1 MSIMEK
7 NIYLIDSRSSKQ
19 QAVIGNFVKTS
30 ILNDIVKKTY
40 NLWNNLKTVC
50 LNSYAKKV
58 SLNSGMKKICL
69 NSEKEVSLNS
79 EKEVCLDSEKE
90 VSLDSEKEV
99 SLDRMKEVCL
109 NSGKEIS
116 LDRMKEVCLNSGK
129 EISLDSCMKEV
140 CRPIEWLCSYYSDV
154 LDRKLTMRQTWLL
167 INAQLAF
174 GAAFFP
180 VEAPWVV
187 RIGCLVWV
195 VSALLKCKREIK

>member
-1 MSIMEK
+1 MEK
-7 NIYLIDSRSSKQ
+7 NIYLIDSRSTKQ

-40 NLWNNLKTVC
+40 SLWNNLKTAC

-79 EKEVCLDSEKE
+79 C
-90 VSLDSEKEV
+90 
-99 SLDRMKEVCL
+99 MKEVCL
-109 NSGKEIS
+109 NSK
-116 LDRMKEVCLNSGK
+116 KEVCLNSEK
-129 EISLDSCMKEV
+129 EIRLNSCMKEV
-140 CRPIEWLCSYYSDV
+140 CRPIEWLCSYYSNV
-154 LDRKLTMRQTWLL
+154 LERKLTMRQTWLL

>member
-1 MSIMEK
+1 MEK
-7 NIYLIDSRSSKQ
+7 NIYLIDSRSTKQ

-40 NLWNNLKTVC
+40 SLWNNLKTVC

-58 SLNSGMKKICL
+58 RLNSGMKKICL

-79 EKEVCLDSEKE
+79 
-90 VSLDSEKEV
+90 
-99 SLDRMKEVCL
+99 
-109 NSGKEIS
+109 
-116 LDRMKEVCLNSGK
+116 
-129 EISLDSCMKEV
+129 CMKKV

-154 LDRKLTMRQTWLL
+154 LERKLTMRQTWLL

>member
-40 NLWNNLKTVC
+40 NLWNNLKTAC

-58 SLNSGMKKICL
+58 RLNSGMKK
-69 NSEKEVSLNS
+69 
-79 EKEVCLDSEKE
+79 
-90 VSLDSEKEV
+90 
-99 SLDRMKEVCL
+99 
-109 NSGKEIS
+109 
-116 LDRMKEVCLNSGK
+116 
-129 EISLDSCMKEV
+129 V

-195 VSALLKCKREIK
+195 VSALLKCKRGLK

>member
-7 NIYLIDSRSSKQ
+7 NIYLIDSRSTEQ

-40 NLWNNLKTVC
+40 SLWNNLKTVC

-58 SLNSGMKKICL
+58 SLNSSMKEVYLNSEKEVCL
-69 NSEKEVSLNS
+69 NSEKEI
-79 EKEVCLDSEKE
+79 CLDSEKE
-90 VSLDSEKEV
+90 VSLNSC
-99 SLDRMKEVCL
+99 MKEVCL
-109 NSGKEIS
+109 NSE
-116 LDRMKEVCLNSGK
+116 KEVCLNSEK
-129 EISLDSCMKEV
+129 EISLNSCMKEV
-140 CRPIEWLCSYYSDV
+140 CRPIEWLCSYYSNV
-154 LDRKLTMRQTWLL
+154 LERKLTMRQTWLL

-187 RIGCLVWV
+187 RIGCLAWV

>member
-1 MSIMEK
+1 MEK
-7 NIYLIDSRSSKQ
+7 NIYLIDSRSTKQ

-40 NLWNNLKTVC
+40 SLWNNLKTVC
-50 LNSYAKKV
+50 LNSGMKEESLNSEMKEASLNSYAKKV
-58 SLNSGMKKICL
+58 NLN
-69 NSEKEVSLNS
+69 
-79 EKEVCLDSEKE
+79 
-90 VSLDSEKEV
+90 
-99 SLDRMKEVCL
+99 
-109 NSGKEIS
+109 
-116 LDRMKEVCLNSGK
+116 
-129 EISLDSCMKEV
+129 SCMKKV

>member
-1 MSIMEK
+1 MEK
-7 NIYLIDSRSSKQ
+7 NIYLIDSRSTKQ
-19 QAVIGNFVKTS
+19 QAVIDNFVKTS

-58 SLNSGMKKICL
+58 RLNSGMKKICL

-79 EKEVCLDSEKE
+79 C
-90 VSLDSEKEV
+90 
-99 SLDRMKEVCL
+99 MKEACL
-109 NSGKEIS
+109 NSKKEVYLNSENEIS
-116 LDRMKEVCLNSGK
+116 LNN
-129 EISLDSCMKEV
+129 CMKKV

>member
-58 SLNSGMKKICL
+58 CLNSGMKEISLNSEKEISLNSGMKKI
-69 NSEKEVSLNS
+69 
-79 EKEVCLDSEKE
+79 
-90 VSLDSEKEV
+90 
-99 SLDRMKEVCL
+99 
-109 NSGKEIS
+109 
-116 LDRMKEVCLNSGK
+116 
-129 EISLDSCMKEV
+129 

-154 LDRKLTMRQTWLL
+154 LERKLTMRQTWLL

-195 VSALLKCKREIK
+195 VSALLKCKRELKTS

>member
-1 MSIMEK
+1 MEK
-7 NIYLIDSRSSKQ
+7 NIYLIDSRSTKQ

-58 SLNSGMKKICL
+58 SLNSGIKKICL

-79 EKEVCLDSEKE
+79 C
-90 VSLDSEKEV
+90 
-99 SLDRMKEVCL
+99 MKEVCL
-109 NSGKEIS
+109 NSKKEVYLNNEKEIS
-116 LDRMKEVCLNSGK
+116 LNSG
-129 EISLDSCMKEV
+129 MKEV

-154 LDRKLTMRQTWLL
+154 LERKLTMRQTWLL

-195 VSALLKCKREIK
+195 VSALLKCKREIT

>member
-7 NIYLIDSRSSKQ
+7 NIYLIDSRSTKQ
-19 QAVIGNFVKTS
+19 QAVIGNFVKAS

-40 NLWNNLKTVC
+40 SLWNNLKTVC
-50 LNSYAKKV
+50 FNSYAKKV
-58 SLNSGMKKICL
+58 SINSEKEVCL
-69 NSEKEVSLNS
+69 NSEKEVSLDSMKEISLYSMKEISLYSMKEISLNS
-79 EKEVCLDSEKE
+79 MKEI
-90 VSLDSEKEV
+90 SLNS
-99 SLDRMKEVCL
+99 MKEVCL
-109 NSGKEIS
+109 NSG
-116 LDRMKEVCLNSGK
+116 MKK
-129 EISLDSCMKEV
+129 V

-195 VSALLKCKREIK
+195 VSALLKCKRGLSEEDS

>member
-1 MSIMEK
+1 MEK
-7 NIYLIDSRSSKQ
+7 NIYLIDSRSTKQ

-40 NLWNNLKTVC
+40 SLWNNLKTAC
-50 LNSYAKKV
+50 LNSYAKEVSINSDMKEE
-58 SLNSGMKKICL
+58 SLNSDMKK
-69 NSEKEVSLNS
+69 VSLNS
-79 EKEVCLDSEKE
+79 EKEI
-90 VSLDSEKEV
+90 SLDS
-99 SLDRMKEVCL
+99 M
-109 NSGKEIS
+109 KEIS
-116 LDRMKEVCLNSGK
+116 LNSMKEVRLNSC
-129 EISLDSCMKEV
+129 LKEV

-180 VEAPWVV
+180 VESPWVV

-195 VSALLKCKREIK
+195 VSALQKCKRGLK

>member
-7 NIYLIDSRSSKQ
+7 NIYLIDSRSTKQ

-58 SLNSGMKKICL
+58 RLNSGMKKICL

-79 EKEVCLDSEKE
+79 C
-90 VSLDSEKEV
+90 
-99 SLDRMKEVCL
+99 MKEVCL
-109 NSGKEIS
+109 NSE
-116 LDRMKEVCLNSGK
+116 KEVCLNNEK
-129 EISLDSCMKEV
+129 EISLNSGMKKI

>member
-40 NLWNNLKTVC
+40 NLWNNLKTAC

-58 SLNSGMKKICL
+58 SLNSDMKEISLYSYAKKESLYSEKEISL
-69 NSEKEVSLNS
+69 NSYAKEVSLNS
-79 EKEVCLDSEKE
+79 YAKK
-90 VSLDSEKEV
+90 VSL
-99 SLDRMKEVCL
+99 
-109 NSGKEIS
+109 N
-116 LDRMKEVCLNSGK
+116 
-129 EISLDSCMKEV
+129 SCMKEV

-195 VSALLKCKREIK
+195 VSALLKCKRGLK

>member
-1 MSIMEK
+1 MEK
-7 NIYLIDSRSSKQ
+7 NIYLIDSRSTKQ

-40 NLWNNLKTVC
+40 SLWNNLKTVC

-69 NSEKEVSLNS
+69 NSCMKEVCLNS
-79 EKEVCLDSEKE
+79 EKEVCLNNEKGI
-90 VSLDSEKEV
+90 S
-99 SLDRMKEVCL
+99 L
-109 NSGKEIS
+109 NSG
-116 LDRMKEVCLNSGK
+116 MKK
-129 EISLDSCMKEV
+129 V

-154 LDRKLTMRQTWLL
+154 LERKLTMRQTWLL

-195 VSALLKCKREIK
+195 ISALLKCKREIK

>member
-7 NIYLIDSRSSKQ
+7 NIYLIDSRSTEQ

-40 NLWNNLKTVC
+40 SLWNNLKTVC
-50 LNSYAKKV
+50 LNRYAKKV
-58 SLNSGMKKICL
+58 RLNSSMKEVYL
-69 NSEKEVSLNS
+69 NSEKEISLNS
-79 EKEVCLDSEKE
+79 
-90 VSLDSEKEV
+90 
-99 SLDRMKEVCL
+99 MKEVCL
-109 NSGKEIS
+109 NSEKEIS
-116 LDRMKEVCLNSGK
+116 LNG
-129 EISLDSCMKEV
+129 CMKEV
-140 CRPIEWLCSYYSDV
+140 CRPIEWLCSYYSNV
-154 LDRKLTMRQTWLL
+154 LERKLTMRQTWLL

-195 VSALLKCKREIK
+195 VSALLKCKRVFK

>member
-1 MSIMEK
+1 MEK

-40 NLWNNLKTVC
+40 SLWNNLKTVC
-50 LNSYAKKV
+50 LNSYANKV
-58 SLNSGMKKICL
+58 RLNSGMKEICL
-69 NSEKEVSLNS
+69 NSEKEIS
-79 EKEVCLDSEKE
+79 LDSEKE
-90 VSLDSEKEV
+90 VSLDSMKEI
-99 SLDRMKEVCL
+99 SLNSMKEISLYSMKEISLNSMKEISLNSMKEVCL
-109 NSGKEIS
+109 NSG
-116 LDRMKEVCLNSGK
+116 MKK
-129 EISLDSCMKEV
+129 V
-140 CRPIEWLCSYYSDV
+140 CRPIEWLSSYYSDV
-154 LDRKLTMRQTWLL
+154 LERKLTMRQTWLL

-195 VSALLKCKREIK
+195 VSALLKCKRGLK

>member
-1 MSIMEK
+1 MEK
-7 NIYLIDSRSSKQ
+7 NIYLIDSRSTKQ
-19 QAVIGNFVKTS
+19 QAVIDNFVKTS

-58 SLNSGMKKICL
+58 SLNSGIKKICLNSGMKKICL
-69 NSEKEVSLNS
+69 NS
-79 EKEVCLDSEKE
+79 C
-90 VSLDSEKEV
+90 
-99 SLDRMKEVCL
+99 MKEVCL
-109 NSGKEIS
+109 NSK
-116 LDRMKEVCLNSGK
+116 KEVCLNNEK
-129 EISLDSCMKEV
+129 EISLNSCMKEV

>member
-40 NLWNNLKTVC
+40 NLWNNLKTAC

-58 SLNSGMKKICL
+58 RLNSGMKK
-69 NSEKEVSLNS
+69 
-79 EKEVCLDSEKE
+79 
-90 VSLDSEKEV
+90 
-99 SLDRMKEVCL
+99 
-109 NSGKEIS
+109 
-116 LDRMKEVCLNSGK
+116 
-129 EISLDSCMKEV
+129 V

-187 RIGCLVWV
+187 RIGCLAWV

>member
-1 MSIMEK
+1 MEK
-7 NIYLIDSRSSKQ
+7 NIYLIDSRSTKQ

-40 NLWNNLKTVC
+40 SLWNNLKTVS

-58 SLNSGMKKICL
+58 SLKSGMKKICL

-79 EKEVCLDSEKE
+79 C
-90 VSLDSEKEV
+90 
-99 SLDRMKEVCL
+99 MKEVCL
-109 NSGKEIS
+109 NSK
-116 LDRMKEVCLNSGK
+116 KEVCLNSEK
-129 EISLDSCMKEV
+129 EIRLNSCMKEV

-154 LDRKLTMRQTWLL
+154 LERKLTMRQTWLL

>member
-7 NIYLIDSRSSKQ
+7 NIYLIDSRSTKQ
-19 QAVIGNFVKTS
+19 QAVIDNFVKTS

-58 SLNSGMKKICL
+58 CLNSGMKEISLNSEKEISLNSGMKK
-69 NSEKEVSLNS
+69 
-79 EKEVCLDSEKE
+79 
-90 VSLDSEKEV
+90 
-99 SLDRMKEVCL
+99 
-109 NSGKEIS
+109 
-116 LDRMKEVCLNSGK
+116 
-129 EISLDSCMKEV
+129 V

-195 VSALLKCKREIK
+195 VSALLKCKRELKTS

>member
-7 NIYLIDSRSSKQ
+7 NIYLIDSRSTKQ

-40 NLWNNLKTVC
+40 SLWNNLKTVC

-58 SLNSGMKKICL
+58 SLNSGIKKICLNSGMKKICL

-79 EKEVCLDSEKE
+79 C
-90 VSLDSEKEV
+90 
-99 SLDRMKEVCL
+99 MKEVCL
-109 NSGKEIS
+109 NSKKEESLNSEKEIS
-116 LDRMKEVCLNSGK
+116 LNSG
-129 EISLDSCMKEV
+129 MKKI
-140 CRPIEWLCSYYSDV
+140 CRPIEWLCSYYSNV

>member
-1 MSIMEK
+1 MEK
-7 NIYLIDSRSSKQ
+7 NIYLIDSRSTKQ

-40 NLWNNLKTVC
+40 SLWNNLKTVC
-50 LNSYAKKV
+50 LNSYAKKI
-58 SLNSGMKKICL
+58 SLNSGMKKNCL

-79 EKEVCLDSEKE
+79 C
-90 VSLDSEKEV
+90 
-99 SLDRMKEVCL
+99 MKEVCL
-109 NSGKEIS
+109 NSKKEVYLNNEKEIS
-116 LDRMKEVCLNSGK
+116 LNSG
-129 EISLDSCMKEV
+129 MKEV

-154 LDRKLTMRQTWLL
+154 LERKLTMRQTWLL

-180 VEAPWVV
+180 VEAPLVV

>member
-1 MSIMEK
+1 MEK
-7 NIYLIDSRSSKQ
+7 NIYLIDSRSTKQ

-50 LNSYAKKV
+50 VNSYAKKV

-79 EKEVCLDSEKE
+79 CMKEVCLNSMKE
-90 VSLDSEKEV
+90 VCLNSK
-99 SLDRMKEVCL
+99 KEVCL

-116 LDRMKEVCLNSGK
+116 LNSG
-129 EISLDSCMKEV
+129 MKKI
-140 CRPIEWLCSYYSDV
+140 CRPIEWLCSYYSNV
-154 LDRKLTMRQTWLL
+154 LERKLTMRQTWLL

>member
-40 NLWNNLKTVC
+40 SLWNNLKTVC
-50 LNSYAKKV
+50 FNSYAKKV
-58 SLNSGMKKICL
+58 SINSDMKEI
-69 NSEKEVSLNS
+69 SLNS
-79 EKEVCLDSEKE
+79 EKEISLDSEKE
-90 VSLDSEKEV
+90 VSLDSMKEI
-99 SLDRMKEVCL
+99 SLNSMKEISLNSMKEVCL
-109 NSGKEIS
+109 N
-116 LDRMKEVCLNSGK
+116 
-129 EISLDSCMKEV
+129 SCMKEV

-167 INAQLAF
+167 VNAQLAF

-195 VSALLKCKREIK
+195 VSALLKCKRGLK

>member
-1 MSIMEK
+1 MEK
-7 NIYLIDSRSSKQ
+7 NIYLIDSRSTKQ

-79 EKEVCLDSEKE
+79 C
-90 VSLDSEKEV
+90 
-99 SLDRMKEVCL
+99 MKEVCL
-109 NSGKEIS
+109 NSKKEVYLNSKKEVYLNSEKEIS
-116 LDRMKEVCLNSGK
+116 LN
-129 EISLDSCMKEV
+129 SCMKKV

>member
-1 MSIMEK
+1 MEK

-40 NLWNNLKTVC
+40 SLWNNLKTVC
-50 LNSYAKKV
+50 LNSYANKV
-58 SLNSGMKKICL
+58 RLNSGMKEICL
-69 NSEKEVSLNS
+69 NSEKEISLNS
-79 EKEVCLDSEKE
+79 EKEVCLDS
-90 VSLDSEKEV
+90 
-99 SLDRMKEVCL
+99 MKEVCL
-109 NSGKEIS
+109 NSG
-116 LDRMKEVCLNSGK
+116 MKK
-129 EISLDSCMKEV
+129 V

-195 VSALLKCKREIK
+195 VSALLKCKRVLK

>member
-1 MSIMEK
+1 MEK
-7 NIYLIDSRSSKQ
+7 NIYLINSRSTKQ

-58 SLNSGMKKICL
+58 SINSGIKKICL

-79 EKEVCLDSEKE
+79 C
-90 VSLDSEKEV
+90 
-99 SLDRMKEVCL
+99 MKEVCL
-109 NSGKEIS
+109 NSKKEVYLNSEKEIS
-116 LDRMKEVCLNSGK
+116 LN
-129 EISLDSCMKEV
+129 SCMKKV

>member
-1 MSIMEK
+1 MEK
-7 NIYLIDSRSSKQ
+7 NIYLIDSRSTKQ

-50 LNSYAKKV
+50 LNNYANKV
-58 SLNSGMKKICL
+58 SLNIGMKKICL
-69 NSEKEVSLNS
+69 NS
-79 EKEVCLDSEKE
+79 C
-90 VSLDSEKEV
+90 
-99 SLDRMKEVCL
+99 MKEVCL
-109 NSGKEIS
+109 NSKKEVYLNSEKEIS
-116 LDRMKEVCLNSGK
+116 LN
-129 EISLDSCMKEV
+129 SCMKKV

>member
-1 MSIMEK
+1 MEK
-7 NIYLIDSRSSKQ
+7 NIYLIDSRSTKQ

-58 SLNSGMKKICL
+58 RLNSGMKKICL

-79 EKEVCLDSEKE
+79 C
-90 VSLDSEKEV
+90 
-99 SLDRMKEVCL
+99 MKEVCL
-109 NSGKEIS
+109 NSK
-116 LDRMKEVCLNSGK
+116 KEVCLNSEK
-129 EISLDSCMKEV
+129 EISLNSGMKKI

>member
-1 MSIMEK
+1 MEK

-50 LNSYAKKV
+50 LNSYAKEV
-58 SLNSGMKKICL
+58 RLNSCMKKICL
-69 NSEKEVSLNS
+69 NSEKEISLN
-79 EKEVCLDSEKE
+79 SEKE
-90 VSLDSEKEV
+90 VSLDSMKEI
-99 SLDRMKEVCL
+99 SLNSMKEVCL
-109 NSGKEIS
+109 NSG
-116 LDRMKEVCLNSGK
+116 MKK
-129 EISLDSCMKEV
+129 V

-167 INAQLAF
+167 VNAQLAF
-174 GAAFFP
+174 GSAFFP

-195 VSALLKCKREIK
+195 VSALLKCKRGLK

>member
-1 MSIMEK
+1 MEK
-7 NIYLIDSRSSKQ
+7 NIYLIDSRSTKQ

-40 NLWNNLKTVC
+40 SLWNNLKTAC
-50 LNSYAKKV
+50 LNNYANKV

-79 EKEVCLDSEKE
+79 C
-90 VSLDSEKEV
+90 
-99 SLDRMKEVCL
+99 MKEVCL
-109 NSGKEIS
+109 NSKKEVYLNSKKEIS
-116 LDRMKEVCLNSGK
+116 LN
-129 EISLDSCMKEV
+129 SCMKKV

>member
-40 NLWNNLKTVC
+40 NLWNNLKTAC

-58 SLNSGMKKICL
+58 RLNSGMKKI
-69 NSEKEVSLNS
+69 
-79 EKEVCLDSEKE
+79 
-90 VSLDSEKEV
+90 
-99 SLDRMKEVCL
+99 
-109 NSGKEIS
+109 
-116 LDRMKEVCLNSGK
+116 
-129 EISLDSCMKEV
+129 

-195 VSALLKCKREIK
+195 VSALLKCKRGLKTS

>member
-7 NIYLIDSRSSKQ
+7 NIYLIDSRSTKQ

-40 NLWNNLKTVC
+40 SLWNNLKTVC
-50 LNSYAKKV
+50 LNSYAKKI
-58 SLNSGMKKICL
+58 SLNSGANEVCLNSEKKVCL
-69 NSEKEVSLNS
+69 NSEKEICLNS
-79 EKEVCLDSEKE
+79 K
-90 VSLDSEKEV
+90 
-99 SLDRMKEVCL
+99 KEVCL
-109 NSGKEIS
+109 NSCV
-116 LDRMKEVCLNSGK
+116 KEVCLNSVK
-129 EISLDSCMKEV
+129 EVSLNSGVKEV
-140 CRPIEWLCSYYSDV
+140 CRPIEWLCSYYSNV
-154 LDRKLTMRQTWLL
+154 LERKLTMRQTWLL

-187 RIGCLVWV
+187 RIGCLAWV

>member
-7 NIYLIDSRSSKQ
+7 NIYLIDSRSTEQ
-19 QAVIGNFVKTS
+19 QAVIGNFVKTT

-40 NLWNNLKTVC
+40 SLWNNLKTVC

-58 SLNSGMKKICL
+58 RLNSSMKKVYLNSEKEICL
-69 NSEKEVSLNS
+69 NSEKDISLNSMKEVGLNS
-79 EKEVCLDSEKE
+79 EKEVG
-90 VSLDSEKEV
+90 
-99 SLDRMKEVCL
+99 L
-109 NSGKEIS
+109 N
-116 LDRMKEVCLNSGK
+116 
-129 EISLDSCMKEV
+129 SCMKEV
-140 CRPIEWLCSYYSDV
+140 CRPIEWLCSYYSNV
-154 LDRKLTMRQTWLL
+154 LERKLTMRQTWLL

-187 RIGCLVWV
+187 RIGCLAWV

>member
-19 QAVIGNFVKTS
+19 QAVIDNFVKTS

-58 SLNSGMKKICL
+58 SINSDRKEISLNSKMKEESLNSEKEISLNSGMKK
-69 NSEKEVSLNS
+69 
-79 EKEVCLDSEKE
+79 
-90 VSLDSEKEV
+90 
-99 SLDRMKEVCL
+99 
-109 NSGKEIS
+109 
-116 LDRMKEVCLNSGK
+116 
-129 EISLDSCMKEV
+129 V

-180 VEAPWVV
+180 VEAPWIV

>member
-1 MSIMEK
+1 MEK
-7 NIYLIDSRSSKQ
+7 NIYLIDSRSTKQ

-40 NLWNNLKTVC
+40 SLWNNLKTVC
-50 LNSYAKKV
+50 LNSYAKEV
-58 SLNSGMKKICL
+58 RLNSGMKKICL

-79 EKEVCLDSEKE
+79 C
-90 VSLDSEKEV
+90 
-99 SLDRMKEVCL
+99 MKEVCL
-109 NSGKEIS
+109 NSKKEVYLNSEKEIS
-116 LDRMKEVCLNSGK
+116 LN
-129 EISLDSCMKEV
+129 SCMKKV

>member
-1 MSIMEK
+1 MEK
-7 NIYLIDSRSSKQ
+7 NIYLIDSRSTKQ
-19 QAVIGNFVKTS
+19 QAVIDNFVKTS

-40 NLWNNLKTVC
+40 SLWNNLKTAC
-50 LNSYAKKV
+50 LNNYANKV
-58 SLNSGMKKICL
+58 SLNSGMKKIYL

-79 EKEVCLDSEKE
+79 GMKE
-90 VSLDSEKEV
+90 VSLNSC
-99 SLDRMKEVCL
+99 MKEVCL
-109 NSGKEIS
+109 NSE
-116 LDRMKEVCLNSGK
+116 KEVCLNNEK
-129 EISLDSCMKEV
+129 EISLNSGMKKI

-187 RIGCLVWV
+187 RIGSLVWV

>member
-7 NIYLIDSRSSKQ
+7 NIYLIDSRSTKQ

-40 NLWNNLKTVC
+40 SLWNNLKTVC
-50 LNSYAKKV
+50 LNSYAKRT
-58 SLNSGMKKICL
+58 SLNSGVKEVCL
-69 NSEKEVSLNS
+69 NSEKEISLNS
-79 EKEVCLDSEKE
+79 
-90 VSLDSEKEV
+90 
-99 SLDRMKEVCL
+99 MKEVCL
-109 NSGKEIS
+109 NSEKEIS
-116 LDRMKEVCLNSGK
+116 LN
-129 EISLDSCMKEV
+129 SCMKEV
-140 CRPIEWLCSYYSDV
+140 CRPIEWLCSYYSNV
-154 LDRKLTMRQTWLL
+154 LERKLTMRQTWLL

-195 VSALLKCKREIK
+195 VSALLKCKRELKTS

>member
-1 MSIMEK
+1 MEK
-7 NIYLIDSRSSKQ
+7 NIYLIDSRSTKQ

-58 SLNSGMKKICL
+58 SLNSGIKKICLNSGMKKICL

-79 EKEVCLDSEKE
+79 C
-90 VSLDSEKEV
+90 
-99 SLDRMKEVCL
+99 MKEVCL
-109 NSGKEIS
+109 NSK
-116 LDRMKEVCLNSGK
+116 KEVCLNSEKEVCLNNEK
-129 EISLDSCMKEV
+129 EISLNSGMKKI

>member
-40 NLWNNLKTVC
+40 SLWNNLKTAC
-50 LNSYAKKV
+50 LNSYAKEVSINSDMKEE
-58 SLNSGMKKICL
+58 SLNSDMKK
-69 NSEKEVSLNS
+69 VSLNS
-79 EKEVCLDSEKE
+79 EKEI
-90 VSLDSEKEV
+90 SLDS
-99 SLDRMKEVCL
+99 M
-109 NSGKEIS
+109 KEIS
-116 LDRMKEVCLNSGK
+116 LNSMKEVRLN
-129 EISLDSCMKEV
+129 SCMKEV
-140 CRPIEWLCSYYSDV
+140 YRPIEWLCSYYSDV

-167 INAQLAF
+167 VNAQLAF

-180 VEAPWVV
+180 VEAPWGV
-187 RIGCLVWV
+187 RIGCLAWV